1 MISKFIIPIIF
12 PSTFNTLNFIDF
24 FKMSVSVLLDIFFV
38 STVPISLQLGTRG
51 LAYSSIASQ
60 GSVLIFTL
68 VVCWRMLGIRRQ
80 DLVKNINILLKK
92 LSDMRIRFKLG
103 LNILQ
108 QLKKMQN
115 IQLLKTQILVNQF
128 FVEFLQLEIIGI
140 TKKMKNE
147 QCLIGSKTTILNR
160 KCYFCKLLVRD
171 FQKVYFQKL
180 IFFFNV

>member
-1 MISKFIIPIIF
+1 
-12 PSTFNTLNFIDF
+12 
-24 FKMSVSVLLDIFFV
+24 MSVSVLLDIFFV

-103 LNILQ
+103 LNIL
-108 QLKKMQN
+108 
-115 IQLLKTQILVNQF
+115 
-128 FVEFLQLEIIGI
+128 
-140 TKKMKNE
+140 
-147 QCLIGSKTTILNR
+147 
-160 KCYFCKLLVRD
+160 
-171 FQKVYFQKL
+171 
-180 IFFFNV
+180 